1 MKTGTD
7 LKSRFSL
14 KPPDLSVD
22 FGPAFRWDVR
32 SGRCLKLLPAHSD
45 PVTATA
51 FNYDGT
57 CLVSGSYDGL
67 VRVWDVATGECLKT
81 LFADGNPPVSYASYS
96 PNGRFI
102 LASTLDNKVIHLTW
116 RYYCLFY

>member
-1 MKTGTD
+1 M
-7 LKSRFSL
+7 
-14 KPPDLSVD
+14 DLSLSVGSF
-22 FGPAFRWDVR
+22 FGFGATTRWDVR

-102 LASTLDNKVIHLTW
+102 LASTLDNKVLLAFEEA
-116 RYYCLFY
+116 RLLSD